1 MRIASLRCYC
11 IDHSAAIVLLAA
23 IINGSIKA
31 VKLYTL
37 EGLLNAV
44 AATCGKISRI
54 VKAIFFMWVSKFNIS
69 PFALRWLFIE
79 HNE

>member
-1 MRIASLRCYC
+1 MRIAALRCYS
-11 IDHSAAIVLLAA
+11 IDQSAAIVLLAA

-37 EGLLNAV
+37 KGLLDAV
-44 AATCGKISRI
+44 AATCGKIGRI
-54 VKAIFFMWVSKFNIS
+54 VKAIFFVWVGKFNIS
-69 PFALRWLFIE
+69 HFALRWLFIE